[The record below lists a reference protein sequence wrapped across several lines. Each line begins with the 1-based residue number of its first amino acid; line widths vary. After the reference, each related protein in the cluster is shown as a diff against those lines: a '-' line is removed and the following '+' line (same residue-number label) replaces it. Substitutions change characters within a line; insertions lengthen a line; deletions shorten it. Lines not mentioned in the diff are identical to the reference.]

1 MLELCLFNLGLIVL
15 IIGIMF
21 VLKRCVKSDK
31 GQNIAILITSVSV
44 ALCHYSSIPYH
55 LLTSGSAMGF
65 LKDNPNLLLPIYPC
79 NVVMWLGIVYG
90 VSKNKESKFNRFL
103 CDYLFWFG
111 IISALVG
118 MFVNIDFMNN
128 PSFKDYDV
136 VKGIVAHAIM
146 LLNVLLL
153 PLFNRVKIKLER
165 NMLHIVISVVMMYA
179 IGLYCNLVFETLV
192 SYEAA
197 YDTNSMFILHSPFEG
212 VDFLTYPIIGGMAI
226 GFYLVVFII
235 AELFKYK
242 DGERFYN
249 RIINYFKG
257 KKKEENLE

>member
-1 MLELCLFNLGLIVL
+1 MKELILFNMLLIV
-15 IIGIMF
+15 IIVGIMI
-21 VLKRCVKSDK
+21 VLKKYVKSSK
-31 GQNIAILITSVSV
+31 GENIAILITSISV

-55 LLTSGSAMGF
+55 IFTSGSAMDF
-65 LKDNPNLLLPIYPC
+65 LRSNPNLLLPIYPC

-153 PLFNRVKIKLER
+153 PLFNRIKIKLER
-165 NMLHIVISVVMMYA
+165 NMLHILISVIMMYV
-179 IGLYCNLVFETLV
+179 IGLYCNLMFETLV
-192 SYEAA
+192 SYDKA
-197 YDTNSMFILHSPFEG
+197 YNVNSMFILHSPFEG
-212 VDFLTYPIIGGMAI
+212 VDFLTYPIIGVMAI
-226 GFYLVVFII
+226 GFYFIVFAI
-235 AELFKYK
+235 AEMFTYK
-242 DGERFYN
+242 RGDRFYN
-249 RIINYFKG
+249 RIVNCFKNKE
-257 KKKEENLE
+257 KKENLE

>member
-1 MLELCLFNLGLIVL
+1 MKELILFNMLLIV
-15 IIGIMF
+15 IIVGIMI
-21 VLKRCVKSDK
+21 VLKKYVKSSK
-31 GQNIAILITSVSV
+31 GENIAILITSISV

-55 LLTSGSAMGF
+55 IFTSGSAMDF
-65 LKDNPNLLLPIYPC
+65 LRSNPNLLLPIYPC

-153 PLFNRVKIKLER
+153 PLFNRIKIKLER
-165 NMLHIVISVVMMYA
+165 NMLHILISVIMMYA
-179 IGLYCNLVFETLV
+179 IGAYCNLMFETLV
-192 SYEAA
+192 SYDKA
-197 YDTNSMFILHSPFEG
+197 YNVNSMFILHSPFEG
-212 VDFLTYPIIGGMAI
+212 VEFLTYPIIGVMAI
-226 GFYLVVFII
+226 GFYFIVFAI
-235 AELFKYK
+235 AEMFAYK
-242 DGERFYN
+242 RGDRFYN
-249 RIINYFKG
+249 RIVNCFKNKE
-257 KKKEENLE
+257 KKENLE